1 MISLIIP
8 FYNCEEQARQ
18 TLNTVKKYLDVHSD
32 TEAVAVDD
40 GSTDNTY
47 EVLKGFVCDNISV
60 VGYKTNKG
68 KGGAIQA
75 GVVAARGD
83 KIIFTD
89 ADLAY
94 GLDPINEI
102 AVALNSSDMIV
113 GSRREDKDIARRYGT
128 LRSLSSKA
136 FSFICDKVLKL
147 GLKDTQCGIKGFRKD
162 VAKNLFGELTV
173 LRFGFDLDILSMAR
187 QDGYSV
193 KSIPVTLIKNS
204 PASKVNVLRDGFSML
219 GDILTIKS
227 KLRKR
232 KAKK

>member
-18 TLNTVKKYLDVHSD
+18 TLNTVKKYLDTHRD

-47 EVLKGFVCDNISV
+47 TVLKGFACDNISV

-75 GVVAARGD
+75 GVAAAKGD

-94 GLDPINEI
+94 GLEPVSEI
-102 AVALNSSDMIV
+102 ADTLDLFDIVA
-113 GSRREDKDIARRYGT
+113 GSRREDRDIARRYGT
-128 LRSLSSKA
+128 LRSVSSKT
-136 FSFICDKVLKL
+136 FSFICDKMLKL
-147 GLKDTQCGIKGFRKD
+147 ELKDTQCGIKGFRKEA
-162 VAKNLFGELTV
+162 AKKLFGKLTV
-173 LRFGFDLDILSMAR
+173 FRFGFDLDILAMAK

-193 KSIPVTLIKNS
+193 KSIPVTLIENS

-219 GDILTIKS
+219 GDMLVIKS

-232 KAKK
+232 TAKK